1 MTDRALIEA
10 LLSRSGLGPAARIEA
25 LHGHGGTTSRLYR
38 IRITDGSLVAKIADD
53 PAILERAC
61 REVLVRRHLVEP
73 LSAIAPR
80 VVADRLECSDEL
92 PPSRLRAA
100 MLMEDILEPRLDP
113 AEGVEQEVLERIADA
128 MSSAWSTRPDG
139 PLRSTLDLPRW
150 GAGTGHADELHRR
163 RRDRFRR
170 RAERTLELHAE
181 RATDLEEVLLE
192 TVNRF
197 ERLAGTA
204 AGLETTL
211 VHGDL
216 HLGNVHGGRTAGE
229 SVRVLDWQH
238 ASLGPPVVDLARLLL
253 DGARHPDFEAAVALA
268 ARLPVSTTPADLAT
282 SLLLAFSGF
291 VVGML
296 GRPPESLG
304 DAERAVVERFLLTPS
319 SRTLLRTAL
328 RIEAWSEDART
339 GPGA

>member
-1 MTDRALIEA
+1 MTDRTLIEA
-10 LLSRSGLGPAARIEA
+10 LLSRSGLAPAERIEA
-25 LHGHGGTTSRLYR
+25 LKGHGGTTSRLYR

-53 PAILERAC
+53 PATLERAF

-73 LSAIAPR
+73 LSATAPR
-80 VVADRLECSDEL
+80 VVADRLECSEES
-92 PPSRLRAA
+92 PPRRSRAA
-100 MLMEDILEPRLDP
+100 LLMEDILEPGLDP
-113 AEGVEQEVLERIADA
+113 AEGVEHEVLERVVEA
-128 MSSAWSTRPDG
+128 MVPAWATRPDE
-139 PLRSTLDLPRW
+139 PLLSKLDLPRW
-150 GAGTGHADELHRR
+150 GTGTGHANELHRR

-181 RATDLEEVLLE
+181 RAADLESILLE

-197 ERLAGTA
+197 DRLARTG

-216 HLGNVHGGRTAGE
+216 HLGNVHGGRTTGE

-238 ASLGPPVVDLARLLL
+238 VSTGPPIVDLGRLLL
-253 DGARHPDFEAAVALA
+253 DGARRPDFEASVTLA
-268 ARLPVSTTPADLAT
+268 ERMPVPTTPADLAT

-296 GRPPESLG
+296 GRSPESLG
-304 DAERAVVERFLLTPS
+304 DEERAVVERFLLTPS
-319 SRTLLRTAL
+319 LRTLLRTAL
-328 RIEAWSEDART
+328 RIEAQGGQAQAR
-339 GPGA
+339 PGA